1 VVELAFH
8 AALGTM
14 LPPSLV
20 ATSLIWWRVYTF
32 YLPLLLGALA
42 TGRTVMR
49 ALRRTRPV
57 SPAQPSPAAEAA

>member
-1 VVELAFH
+1 
-8 AALGTM
+8 
-14 LPPSLV
+14 
-20 ATSLIWWRVYTF
+20 VYTF